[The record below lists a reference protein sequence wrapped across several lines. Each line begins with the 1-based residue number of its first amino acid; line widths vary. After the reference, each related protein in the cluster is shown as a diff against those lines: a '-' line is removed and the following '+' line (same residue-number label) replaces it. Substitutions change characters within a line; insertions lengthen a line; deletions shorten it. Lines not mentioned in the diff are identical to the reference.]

1 MSMPRAIEPEDHAPP
16 PGREPFEGAFR
27 PFERMIDVFSDAD
40 DPKPPRDLRAFLRWS
55 LGDIRGPVVLL
66 AVFSLILG
74 AAEAGVFYLVGRLVD
89 RATAAGPDAFF
100 AEEWPWLALL
110 AFTVVVAKP
119 LAQLCQN
126 AMTSLAIGPGLNPMT
141 IWRLHRH
148 VLGQAMRYFEEDFT
162 GRIAQKETQTA
173 NALTTVTVDTLTTT
187 GLLVSY
193 LVGMAAA
200 LGAADWR
207 LALVVVVW
215 AVLFAWA
222 LVWSV
227 PRIRAHA
234 KARAAA
240 RAMVTGQ
247 LVDSLSHIKT
257 VKLFAHASREE
268 DAARKALT
276 DFRDRGIGF
285 GRALMAMRS
294 ILGAL
299 NIFVMIA
306 TIGGALLF
314 WHLGS
319 ATVGVV
325 TMAAM
330 MSLRLT
336 QMSGWMSQSALS
348 IFSEL
353 GTIEDG
359 AITLSPAHE
368 VTDRPEAQPLPE
380 PVRGDVRYE
389 SVTFG
394 YGRAKGGVRDLDLR
408 IRAGEKIG
416 LVGRSGAGKST
427 AVSLLLRLYD
437 VERGRITIDGHDI
450 RDVTQDSLRRAV
462 STVTQETAIFNRSA
476 LENVLYGRP
485 DATREEAYAAAR
497 RAHAHDFILG
507 LEDSRGRRGYEAR
520 LGERGVK
527 LSGGQR
533 QRIALARAIL
543 KDAPILVLDEATS
556 ALDSEVEADIQ
567 AALAEVMADK
577 TVLAIA
583 HRLST
588 IAAMDRIVV
597 MDEGR
602 IVEEG
607 PHAALIARGGVYADL
622 WERQSG
628 GFLGLEAEAAE

>member
-1 MSMPRAIEPEDHAPP
+1 MPPRPIEPDEHVPP
-16 PGREPFEGAFR
+16 PEREPFQGLYR
-27 PFERMIDVFSDAD
+27 PFEAMVDVFGPYD
-40 DPKPPRDLRAFLRWS
+40 DTQPPRTLSDFLRWS
-55 LGDIRGPVVLL
+55 LKDVRGPIALL
-66 AVFSLILG
+66 AFFSIALG
-74 AAEAGVFYLVGRLVD
+74 IAEAGVFYLVGRLVD
-89 RATAAGPDAFF
+89 RATTVGPEDFF
-100 AEEWPWLALL
+100 AAEWPWLALL
-110 AFTVVVAKP
+110 AFGVIVAKP
-119 LAQLCQN
+119 IAQLGNN
-126 AMTSLAIGPGLNPMT
+126 AMTSLALGPGLNPMT

-173 NALTTVTVDTLTTT
+173 NALTTVLIDTITTT

-193 LVGMAAA
+193 LVGISVA
-200 LGAADWR
+200 LGAAEPW
-207 LALVVVVW
+207 LAVAIILW
-215 AVLFAWA
+215 TAAFAWA

-257 VKLFAHASREE
+257 VKLFAHSEREE
-268 DAARKALT
+268 AAARKALT
-276 DFRDRGIGF
+276 DFRERGLGF
-285 GRALMAMRS
+285 GRSLMAMRT
-294 ILGAL
+294 ILAIL
-299 NIFVMIA
+299 NILVMVGV
-306 TIGGALLF
+306 IGGALFF

-319 ATVGVV
+319 VTVGVV

-359 AITLSPAHE
+359 AVTLSPAHE
-368 VTDRPEAQPLPE
+368 VTDRPAARALPQ
-380 PVRGDVRYE
+380 PVRGDVRFDH
-389 SVTFG
+389 VTFG
-394 YGRAKGGVRDLDLR
+394 YGREKGGVRDFELHL
-408 IRAGEKIG
+408 RAGEKVG

-437 VERGRITIDGHDI
+437 VEDGRITIDGHDI
-450 RDVTQDSLRRAV
+450 RDITQDSLRRVV

-476 LENVLYGRP
+476 LDNLLYGRP
-485 DATREEAYAAAR
+485 EASREEAYAAAR
-497 RAHAHDFILG
+497 RAHAHEFILG
-507 LEDSRGRRGYEAR
+507 LEDSRGRTGYDAR

-567 AALAEVMADK
+567 TALQEVMENK

-588 IAAMDRIVV
+588 IAAMDRVVV

-602 IVEEG
+602 VVEEG
-607 PHAALIARGGVYADL
+607 PHAALLARGGLYADL